1 MSQVEESPNPEEEK
15 AQPQAEQPEE
25 ERVVMHGDFAAGER
39 TSDVDVSG
47 PDFARG
53 EDSGDLGEPGGD
65 FAAGERTL
73 PRDPDAEPDFARGQD
88 AA

>member
-1 MSQVEESPNPEEEK
+1 MSPEEEK
-15 AQPQAEQPEE
+15 TTAQPQLAQPEPKPKQAE
-25 ERVVMHGDFAAGER
+25 GDFASGER
-39 TSDVDVSG
+39 TSDVDESS

-53 EDSGDLGEPGGD
+53 ERTSEEDKTGTD

-73 PRDPDAEPDFARGQD
+73 PEDPEQHPDFARGQD